1 MPGVERKA
9 PPDREHRIQD
19 ATVSPIDR
27 HHWILPTAA
36 PSNHACAIRF
46 IFERGIIG
54 WTFNDELRYPDRRVL
69 FGTQTPPGKQRLQ
82 FGPRFS
88 LYEELAESR
97 VRAIRVV
104 GSKTQLSRTDQCE
117 LPAAQTMI
125 DESKTADFG
134 VVFRRHRHFHVR
146 FDSELAPPELSAI
159 CSEGRGVTRV
169 FHIQRLMCQRPDRL
183 VFFFG

>member
-1 MPGVERKA
+1 
-9 PPDREHRIQD
+9 
-19 ATVSPIDR
+19 
-27 HHWILPTAA
+27 
-36 PSNHACAIRF
+36 
-46 IFERGIIG
+46 
-54 WTFNDELRYPDRRVL
+54 TFNDELRYPDRRVL
-69 FGTQTPPGKQRLQ
+69 FGTQTPPRKQRLQ

-146 FDSELAPPELSAI
+146 FEYELAAPELSAI
-159 CSEGRGVTRV
+159 FIADCGVKL
-169 FHIQRLMCQRPDRL
+169 IYPCYEL
-183 VFFFG
+183 